1 MLRALKYGSVS
12 ILFSLVIPM
21 GWAASFGELSNNNL
35 QSSATICLSVGVTA
49 SISGFDDFQLAAI
62 DGDGSAGA
70 IYEGMDT
77 FHLQSNAP
85 VRVVVEAESL
95 GNGSDSIETL
105 YSIDGSSHYY
115 DTQGDMGHDA
125 EHSFVARAQLG
136 RISSQP
142 AGNYSALVTL
152 TVIPLVGG
160 AAGCGEFTNTFS
172 SNDGWVTLAYE
183 DLYPSIGDGDYND
196 MVVRYHVE
204 ENYNAEQ
211 ELETIRLQFEP
222 LARGAGYN
230 HSFNLSLDGE
240 IDNSNNI
247 SAITNPAFIGD
258 ALISVTYNQS
268 DGGSHTFKNID
279 REDDISIFHNTRST
293 LTGFANVYPDQ
304 EWMNAKLTT
313 TVDIIL
319 ASPELNTYSDRGDES
334 LLWYRP
340 FLSVNN
346 TNLDIDLADINQ
358 ADGMLD
364 GSGNPF
370 GLLIPHNWEWPL
382 ERVNIN
388 EAYPLFSAYTNW
400 LNGDSAAL
408 SQQAEQWYRYPSS
421 SGLIFSR
428 EQ

>member
-1 MLRALKYGSVS
+1 
-12 ILFSLVIPM
+12 
-21 GWAASFGELSNNNL
+21 
-35 QSSATICLSVGVTA
+35 
-49 SISGFDDFQLAAI
+49 
-62 DGDGSAGA
+62 
-70 IYEGMDT
+70 
-77 FHLQSNAP
+77 
-85 VRVVVEAESL
+85 
-95 GNGSDSIETL
+95 
-105 YSIDGSSHYY
+105 
-115 DTQGDMGHDA
+115 
-125 EHSFVARAQLG
+125 
-136 RISSQP
+136 
-142 AGNYSALVTL
+142 
-152 TVIPLVGG
+152 
-160 AAGCGEFTNTFS
+160 
-172 SNDGWVTLAYE
+172 
-183 DLYPSIGDGDYND
+183 

-211 ELETIRLQFEP
+211 ERETIRLQFEP

-230 HSFNLSLDGE
+230 HYFNLSLDGE

-408 SQQAEQWYRYPSS
+408 SQQAEQWYRYSSS
-421 SGLIFSR
+421 SGVIFSR
-428 EQ
+428 EH